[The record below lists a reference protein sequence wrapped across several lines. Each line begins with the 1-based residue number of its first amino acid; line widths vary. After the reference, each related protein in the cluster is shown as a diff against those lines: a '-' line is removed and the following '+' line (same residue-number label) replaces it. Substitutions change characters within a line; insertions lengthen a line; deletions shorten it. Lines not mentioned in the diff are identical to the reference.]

1 MPKFALYAM
10 FTASKSLGEFEAETE
25 EKAIAMAEESGE
37 TYLSICHQCAKEI
50 DLGDCY
56 EIQAEKLT

>member
-10 FTASKSLGEFEAETE
+10 FTASKSLGEFVAETE
-25 EKAIAMAEESGE
+25 ARAIAMAEESGE
-37 TYLSICHQCAKEI
+37 LYVSICHQCAREI

-56 EIQAEKLT
+56 EIQAEEVT